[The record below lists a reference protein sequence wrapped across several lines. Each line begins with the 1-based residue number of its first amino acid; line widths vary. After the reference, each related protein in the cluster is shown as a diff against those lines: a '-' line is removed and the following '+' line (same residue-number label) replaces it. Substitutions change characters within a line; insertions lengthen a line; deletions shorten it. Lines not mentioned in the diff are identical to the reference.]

1 MTPQAAERWQPIK
14 ELAADAIALD
24 PKERAR
30 FLATACADNE
40 AMRREVEALATAHDQ
55 ASDSLEPGHAAASVL
70 ARAGVPL
77 AVTAPHLARVRVV
90 KYAVGPKG
98 SRIGDD
104 RGLGRLPTASA
115 VSSTS
120 CGDDVPSRFG
130 KLRMNGRF
138 DC

>member
-1 MTPQAAERWQPIK
+1 
-14 ELAADAIALD
+14 
-24 PKERAR
+24 
-30 FLATACADNE
+30 
-40 AMRREVEALATAHDQ
+40 MRREVEALATAHDQ
-55 ASDSLEPGHAAASVL
+55 ASDSFEPGHAAASVL

-90 KYAVGPKG
+90 KYAAGPKG

-138 DC
+138 DS